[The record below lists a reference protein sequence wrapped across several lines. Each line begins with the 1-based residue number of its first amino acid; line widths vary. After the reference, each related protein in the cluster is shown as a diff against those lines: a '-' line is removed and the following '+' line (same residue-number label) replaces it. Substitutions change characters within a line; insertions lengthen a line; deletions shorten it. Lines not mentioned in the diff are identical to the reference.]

1 MLRGVDRLK
10 LEVAR
15 LLGGPA
21 TVITGPDGRPVE
33 ARAGDEL
40 RVLYDGEPRHVAV
53 LRVEPWGLRVR
64 DLDRHGVRS
73 FRFEKIGVGPE
84 SDA

>member
-1 MLRGVDRLK
+1 MLRGLDRLK
-10 LEVAR
+10 HEVAR

-21 TVITGPDGRPVE
+21 AAITGPDGLPVE
-33 ARAGDEL
+33 ARAGDEF
-40 RVLYDGEPRHVAV
+40 RVLYDGEPRHVTI
-53 LRVEPWGLRVR
+53 LRVEPWGLRVW

-73 FRFEKIGVGPE
+73 FRFEKIGVGSK